1 MNLPQKLNKAYQ
13 IYLKFMCAQNREMV
27 EPCFCFVFPSVK
39 FPFFMFYGLFNFFKF
54 FLLEMGGGGL
64 GGWGALTL
72 SKWRTTGYHQS

>member
-39 FPFFMFYGLFNFFKF
+39 FPFFMFYGLFNFFNF
-54 FLLEMGGGGL
+54 FF
-64 GGWGALTL
+64 A
-72 SKWRTTGYHQS
+72 